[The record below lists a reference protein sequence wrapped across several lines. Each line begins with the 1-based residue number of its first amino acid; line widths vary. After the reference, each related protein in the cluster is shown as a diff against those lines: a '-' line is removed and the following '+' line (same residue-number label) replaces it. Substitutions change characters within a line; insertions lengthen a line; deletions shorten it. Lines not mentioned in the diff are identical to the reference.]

1 MLRAI
6 HGRICAM
13 PIHDRLAEYLAEH
26 PIAQDEREA
35 VVTLMLV
42 TMYADK
48 KLTLEENATLQ
59 RYEKLIK
66 WDSGMSLGYFFGN
79 TIATVRSAMRDDA
92 KLETLIQESCRKI
105 HSDAIRTL
113 TIKACND
120 MTGADFK
127 REASELAVLKRI
139 VAALGG

>member
-1 MLRAI
+1 
-6 HGRICAM
+6 M

-48 KLTLEENATLQ
+48 KLTLEENATLR

-66 WDSGMSLGYFFGN
+66 WDSGMSLGYFFSN
-79 TIATVRSAMRDDA
+79 TIAAVRSAMRDEA
-92 KLETLIQESCRKI
+92 KLSTLLSDTYKRI
-105 HSDAIRTL
+105 HSEAIRTL

-120 MTGADFK
+120 MVGADFK
-127 REASELAVLKRI
+127 RDASEMALLKRI
-139 VAALGG
+139 VTGLGG

>member
-1 MLRAI
+1 MS
-6 HGRICAM
+6 
-13 PIHDRLAEYLAEH
+13 IHDSLAAYLAEH

-48 KLTLEENATLQ
+48 KLTLEENTTLR

-66 WDSGMSLGYFFGN
+66 WDSGMSLSYFFSN
-79 TIATVRSAMRDDA
+79 TIAAVRSAMRDEA
-92 KLETLIQESCRKI
+92 KLNAMLADAFKRI

-120 MTGADFK
+120 MVGADFK
-127 REASELAVLKRI
+127 REASEMALLKRI
-139 VAALGG
+139 VTGLGG

>member
-1 MLRAI
+1 
-6 HGRICAM
+6 M

-26 PIAQDEREA
+26 PIAQEEREGL
-35 VVTLMLV
+35 VTLMLV
-42 TMYADK
+42 AMYADK
-48 KLTLEENATLQ
+48 KLTLEENATLH
-59 RYEKLIK
+59 RYERLIK
-66 WDSGMSLGYFFGN
+66 WDSGMSLGYFFSN
-79 TIATVRSAMRDDA
+79 TIATVRSAMRDDE
-92 KLETLIQESCRKI
+92 KLEVLIRDACRKI
-105 HSDAIRTL
+105 HSDAVRTL

>member
-1 MLRAI
+1 
-6 HGRICAM
+6 M